1 MSASLNE
8 RPAGRP
14 AARGGTVSVLDIGS
28 SKMCCMIARVRP
40 RAERG
45 DTTGRTHDVEV
56 LGVGH
61 QRTRG
66 VRAGAI
72 VDVAGAEVA
81 IRQVVETA
89 ERTSGLTVG
98 SLIVNVSSTS
108 ARSERHAASVDVG
121 GDEVEA
127 ADVSRAVRAALR
139 GTARPGRT
147 VLHSIPSGFSVDGED
162 EVASPDGMI
171 GRELAVTCHVASVA
185 DGPVGNVERAVNRA
199 HLDVASLVS
208 TPYAAALAAAVEDE
222 TEMGCAVI
230 DMGAGTT
237 SWSIH
242 ARGRFLGGETLA
254 VGGHHVTTDLARGL
268 STSVDAAERLKVLEA
283 SVAGGPPCDEA
294 VPVRG
299 MGDEGSAAVA
309 RVPRAL
315 VSRIAIARLEETFEL
330 VRDRIRLSG
339 LGREAD
345 RRVVLTGG
353 AAQLTGTAD
362 VARRV
367 LARNVRVG
375 RPVGVSG
382 LAPVQKTPAF
392 STAVGL
398 LIYPQ
403 VARFEHRADRSLL
416 PADGRLARLGQW
428 FRGF

>member
-1 MSASLNE
+1 MSA
-8 RPAGRP
+8 PAQV
-14 AARGGTVSVLDIGS
+14 RGGTISVLDIGS
-28 SKMCCMIARVRP
+28 SKMCCMIARSRP
-40 RAERG
+40 REERVE
-45 DTTGRTHDVEV
+45 TTGRTHDIEV

-61 QRTRG
+61 QRTSG
-66 VRAGAI
+66 VRAGAV
-72 VDVAGAEVA
+72 VDVSAAEGA

-89 ERTSGLTVG
+89 ERLSGLTVG
-98 SLIVNVSSTS
+98 SLIVNVSSTTT
-108 ARSERHAASVDVG
+108 RSERHHASVDVG
-121 GDEVEA
+121 GEEIEA
-127 ADVSRAVRAALR
+127 ADVSRVVRAALR
-139 GTARPGRT
+139 GTGRADRT
-147 VLHSIPSGFSVDGED
+147 VLHSIPSGFSIDGED
-162 EVASPDGMI
+162 EVANPEGMI
-171 GRELAVTCHVASVA
+171 GRELSVTCHTASVA
-185 DGPVGNVERAVNRA
+185 NGPAGNVERAVNRA
-199 HLDVASLVS
+199 HLDVASLVA

-268 STSVDAAERLKVLEA
+268 STSIEAAERLKVLEA
-283 SVAGGPPCDEA
+283 SVAAGPASDESIA
-294 VPVRG
+294 VRG
-299 MGDEGSAAVA
+299 MGDAGSAAVA

-315 VSRIAIARLEETFEL
+315 VSRIAVARLEETFEL
-330 VRDRIRLSG
+330 VRDRIRASG

-353 AAQLTGTAD
+353 AAQLTGVAD

-375 RPVGVSG
+375 RPIGVSG

-403 VARFEHRADRSLL
+403 VARFEHAAERSIL

>member
-1 MSASLNE
+1 MSARATP
-8 RPAGRP
+8 RP
-14 AARGGTVSVLDIGS
+14 GTVSVLDIGT
-28 SKMCCMIARVRP
+28 SKMCCMIARSAP
-40 RAERG
+40 REGGHTLRRSHA
-45 DTTGRTHDVEV
+45 VEV

-61 QRTRG
+61 QRSAG
-66 VRAGAI
+66 IRAGGI
-72 VDVAGAEVA
+72 VDVASAEAA

-108 ARSERHAASVDVG
+108 ARCEASSATVDVSG
-121 GDEVEA
+121 EEVDA

-139 GTARPGRT
+139 GQRSGSTRSGRT
-147 VLHSIPSGFSVDGED
+147 VLHSIPTGFAVDDAD
-162 EVASPDGMI
+162 EVVDPVGMI
-171 GRELAVTCHVASVA
+171 GRELSVTCHTSSVA
-185 DGPVGNVERAVNRA
+185 HGPVGNVERAVNRA
-199 HLDVASLVS
+199 HLDVASLVA
-208 TPYAAALAAAVEDE
+208 TPYAAALAVAVEDE

-268 STSVDAAERLKVLEA
+268 STSIEAAERLKVLEA
-283 SVAGGPPCDEA
+283 SVAGGPSSDEA

-299 MGDEGSAAVA
+299 MGEEGSAALA
-309 RVPRAL
+309 TVPRAL
-315 VSRIAIARLEETFEL
+315 VSRIAQARLEETFEL
-330 VRDRIRLSG
+330 VRDRIRVSG

-353 AAQLTGTAD
+353 AAQLTGVAD

-382 LAPVQKTPAF
+382 LAPMQKTPAF
-392 STAVGL
+392 ATAVGL

-403 VARFEHRADRSLL
+403 VAPLEHRADRSLI
-416 PADGRLARLGQW
+416 PADGPLARLGEW

>member
-1 MSASLNE
+1 MTARSANAPAP
-8 RPAGRP
+8 RP
-14 AARGGTVSVLDIGS
+14 GTVSVLDIGS
-28 SKMCCMIARVRP
+28 SKMCCMIARSRP
-40 RAERG
+40 RSERG
-45 DTTGRTHDVEV
+45 DTLSRTHDVEV

-61 QRTRG
+61 QRARG
-66 VRAGAI
+66 IRAGSI
-72 VDVAGAEVA
+72 VDVAAAEA
-81 IRQVVETA
+81 SIRQVVEAA
-89 ERTSGLTVG
+89 ERASGLTVG
-98 SLIVNVSSTS
+98 SLIVNVSSTT
-108 ARSERHAASVDVG
+108 ARSETHAGAVDVSG
-121 GDEVEA
+121 EEVEP

-139 GTARPGRT
+139 GTARPGHT
-147 VLHSIPSGFSVDGED
+147 VLHSIPTTYAVDDED
-162 EVASPDGMI
+162 EVVDPLGMI
-171 GRELAVTCHVASVA
+171 GRDLAVSVHVASVA

-199 HLDVASLVS
+199 HLDVASLVA

-268 STSVDAAERLKVLEA
+268 STSIESAERLKVLEA
-283 SVAGGPPCDEA
+283 SVAGGPSSDEA

-299 MGDEGSAAVA
+299 MGEEGSAALA

-315 VSRIAIARLEETFEL
+315 VSRIAMARLEETFEL
-330 VRDRIRLSG
+330 VRDRIRQSG

-353 AAQLTGTAD
+353 AAQLTGVAD

-382 LAPVQKTPAF
+382 LAPMQKTPAF
-392 STAVGL
+392 ATAVGL

-403 VARFEHRADRSLL
+403 VASLEHRADRSLL

>member
-1 MSASLNE
+1 MSV
-8 RPAGRP
+8 PMHG
-14 AARGGTVSVLDIGS
+14 RGGTVSVLDIGS
-28 SKMCCMIARVRP
+28 SKICCMIARSRP
-40 RAERG
+40 REKN

-61 QRTRG
+61 QRARG
-66 VRAGAI
+66 IRAGTITDIA
-72 VDVAGAEVA
+72 AAEGT

-108 ARSERHAASVDVG
+108 VRCASHSATVDVSG
-121 GDEVEA
+121 EEVEP
-127 ADVSRAVRAALR
+127 ADVSRAVRAALK
-139 GTARPGRT
+139 GTNRPGRT
-147 VLHSIPSGFSVDGED
+147 VLHSIAGGFAVDGEE
-162 EVASPDGMI
+162 EVADPVGMI
-171 GRELAVTCHVASVA
+171 GREIAVTCHVASVA

-199 HLDVASLVS
+199 HLDVASLVA

-222 TEMGCAVI
+222 TAMGCVVI

-268 STSVDAAERLKVLEA
+268 STSIEAAERLKVLEA
-283 SVAGGPPCDEA
+283 SVAGGPCPDEA
-294 VPVRG
+294 VAVRG
-299 MGDEGSAAVA
+299 MGEEGSAALA

-315 VSRIAIARLEETFEL
+315 VSRIAMARLEETFEL
-330 VRDRIRLSG
+330 VRDRIRASG

-353 AAQLTGTAD
+353 AAQLTGVAD

-403 VARFEHRADRSLL
+403 VARLEHRAGGSLL
-416 PADGRLARLGQW
+416 PTDGRLARLGQW